1 MDIFFLDHIRE
12 AVRAQYEH
20 LALADRHFLDL
31 HVHLGL
37 DPERPCDVVLVR
49 CALGLLGR
57 IEAAVDQLLE
67 QRVVHGHLLELVA
80 ALAVEARVADVSD
93 GDLVVE
99 EQRRHHRRAHALA
112 LCLRV
117 RGLVD
122 DLVRAVDG
130 IAQDYPRARQPRLAV
145 GHRQILALDVLA
157 HQIDDRLHGDAT
169 CYLTGVVAPH
179 AVSEHE
185 QANVR
190 IYGNRVLIVFA
201 DLTGIREPDEA
212 QLVSQAHAPCTASG
226 PKTVIRVTFP
236 SPIEPPYASIAARR
250 SEWLCSQKAPF
261 GSRRPANPSRKLNPR
276 RTDGTR
282 KSHLRLWLLR
292 GRNPE

>member
-1 MDIFFLDHIRE
+1 MDIFVLDHIRE
-12 AVRAQYEH
+12 AVRAHDEN
-20 LALADRHFLDL
+20 LALAHRHLLDL

-37 DPERPCDVVLVR
+37 DPERPRDVVLVR
-49 CALGLLGR
+49 RALCLLGR

-67 QRVVHGHLLELVA
+67 QRVIHGHLLELVA
-80 ALAVEARVADVSD
+80 ALAVEARIAHVGD

-99 EQRRHHRRAHALA
+99 EQRRHYRRAHAFA
-112 LCLRV
+112 LRLRV
-117 RGLVD
+117 CGLVD

-130 IAQDYPRARQPRLAV
+130 IAQDDLGARQARLAV
-145 GHRQILALDVLA
+145 GHRQVLALDVLA

-190 IYGNRVLIVFA
+190 IYRNRVLIVFA

-212 QLVSQAHAPCTASG
+212 ELCSQAHAAPCTARG
-226 PKTVIRVTFP
+226 PKTVFRVTFP
-236 SPIEPPYASIAARR
+236 SPIEPPYASIAARW
-250 SEWLCSQKAPF
+250 SEWLWSQKAPF
-261 GSRRPANPSRKLNPR
+261 GPRRPANPS
-276 RTDGTR
+276 
-282 KSHLRLWLLR
+282 
-292 GRNPE
+292 